1 MKTPSNK
8 TAQENSRKENTKPIQ
23 ARQHTTTELSEDKM
37 NQVRYFKDP
46 IPVRE
51 ISLVT
56 NKYFT
61 KNKLAIAFTESVVS
75 SIPKEMSAKNKK
87 KNILDIR

>member
-1 MKTPSNK
+1 MPALSL
-8 TAQENSRKENTKPIQ
+8 A
-23 ARQHTTTELSEDKM
+23 ELSDEKM

-61 KNKLAIAFTESVVS
+61 KNKLAIAFTESIVS

>member
-1 MKTPSNK
+1 MPELSL
-8 TAQENSRKENTKPIQ
+8 A
-23 ARQHTTTELSEDKM
+23 ELSEEKM
-37 NQVRYFKDP
+37 SQVRYFKDP
-46 IPVRE
+46 VPVRE

-61 KNKLAIAFTESVVS
+61 KNKLAIAFTESIVS